1 MFKKLLIMIKN
12 NLYRE
17 NFKNY
22 VGLENFNFWIM
33 YVNVIYWE
41 EDVMIKDEG

>member
-1 MFKKLLIMIKN
+1 MIKN

-33 YVNVIYWE
+33 YENVIYWE